1 MRIAPGLA
9 GGIGPQLLHGHQD
22 RASVSLGKGRPL
34 AQELWETLG
43 LTQVDLQRWVGAF
56 QEFTVD
62 ISTFISSEVDPEGI
76 STDLSKLPLPQLLPE
91 DQLLPREL
99 GGGDVL
105 PGEGVHG
112 EGGNG
117 VHVAASDALQPH
129 DVRLCVVRRAAV
141 ETLVRRALGDVGLG
155 VASTAGCWRG
165 GACLL
170 QKTDDY

>member
-1 MRIAPGLA
+1 MRTTPGLV
-9 GGIGPQLLHGHQD
+9 GGIGPQLLHSHQD
-22 RASVSLGKGRPL
+22 RASDSLRKGRPL

-43 LTQVDLQRWVGAF
+43 LTQVDLQKWVGTF
-56 QEFTVD
+56 RKCTVD
-62 ISTFISSEVDPEGI
+62 ISTFPSSEVDPEGI
-76 STDLSKLPLPQLLPE
+76 SSARLLATDLSKLSLPQLLPE
-91 DQLLPREL
+91 DQLLPWEL

-112 EGGNG
+112 EGRNS

-155 VASTAGCWRG
+155 VASTAGC
-165 GACLL
+165 
-170 QKTDDY
+170 